1 MAKPISLRNEKPQFK
16 VTLKNS
22 YVHTPFTLWMKFLHV
37 QMICITDLHDC
48 VNSYTV
54 IFYVLDAFVR
64 F

>member
-1 MAKPISLRNEKPQFK
+1 M
-16 VTLKNS
+16 
-22 YVHTPFTLWMKFLHV
+22 HTPFSLWMNFLHA

-54 IFYVLDAFVR
+54 IILYVLFAFVC